1 MNNELGKKEMHRV
14 ISRQRTFRYYCVVR
28 LSRGR
33 GGPAGGDTVGHTPVT
48 SASVVDKKS
57 KYLDSLWQI
66 ARRMPNQRA
75 GDVDKRFL
83 GRWIAN
89 NTVSEGETNSKRVQL
104 MRRKIPLAFANR

>member
-1 MNNELGKKEMHRV
+1 
-14 ISRQRTFRYYCVVR
+14 
-28 LSRGR
+28 
-33 GGPAGGDTVGHTPVT
+33 VGHTPVT

>member
-66 ARRMPNQRA
+66 ARRMPNQIA

-83 GRWIAN
+83 GRWIVN
-89 NTVSEGETNSKRVQL
+89 NKVSEGGTNSERVHL